1 MDFQIWSIQIHWAP
15 GATDLEIEQL
25 QEAGVTKLQENCP
38 HIELGLV
45 DVHYGPIRDQ
55 PEYDEEGNVIPLNAI
70 YQELKVE
77 CVYCATEE
85 NDGMG

>member
-1 MDFQIWSIQIHWAP
+1 MYTMVPF
-15 GATDLEIEQL
+15 
-25 QEAGVTKLQENCP
+25 
-38 HIELGLV
+38 
-45 DVHYGPIRDQ
+45 RDQ